1 MFNLKTVFKRND
13 IFTILFLKLTQ
24 DCILLVFIS
33 LDFVLLVIC
42 KQYNC
47 VCVCVCVCVCAQ
59 SCPTLCQH
67 YGLEPIRPLCTCNF
81 SGKNIGA
88 GCHFLF
94 QGIFPTQG
102 LNLCLLHQQ
111 VDSLPLYHLGSPTTW
126 LMWLYLKNR
135 SALGRLFSMCKAES
149 RLAHG

>member
-1 MFNLKTVFKRND
+1 MKMFNLKTVFKCND

-59 SCPTLCQH
+59 SCPTLCNTMDYSPPGSSVHEFSQTRI
-67 YGLEPIRPLCTCNF
+67 LEWVAMLSSRGSSRPRDRTHVFCISC
-81 SGKNIGA
+81 IGR
-88 GCHFLF
+88 H
-94 QGIFPTQG
+94 I
-102 LNLCLLHQQ
+102 
-111 VDSLPLYHLGSPTTW
+111 LYYHATW
-126 LMWLYLKNR
+126 E
-135 SALGRLFSMCKAES
+135 APV
-149 RLAHG
+149 